1 MTWWPRLL
9 VVGTL
14 VALGLT
20 GVAAAQVGDARP
32 EDQTRARQRI
42 FMMEGVLE
50 RAVQLGVDSLRRR
63 VRAVMPDD
71 ALLQGGAAQVRGFPL
86 DGYGL
91 FFDVEVPALRQS
103 LAWSMRT
110 MRDTGMSLA
119 RDLAQIRSLI
129 QAIEDPR
136 AQAELDR
143 TLRRIQQQIG
153 PTPSVQPA
161 SLGAGGLQ
169 PVSEAR
175 PGPVAADADPVLVND
190 PNEAYTDE
198 VKAALIDA
206 MIENSAQLGLR
217 EGEWLTVAARD
228 NTSQGPLVNAN
239 PNAVTLVLR
248 ISGADVSAF
257 RTGRLTL
264 QEARSRVQV
273 TTF

>member
-1 MTWWPRLL
+1 MSRSFMFI
-9 VVGTL
+9 
-14 VALGLT
+14 
-20 GVAAAQVGDARP
+20 VAAAVVLGPGGATAQVADPGPA
-32 EDQTRARQRI
+32 DQVRARQRI
-42 FMMEGVLE
+42 YMMEGVLE
-50 RAVQLGVDSLRRR
+50 RAVQLGVENLRRR

-86 DGYGL
+86 DGYGV

-143 TLRRIQQQIG
+143 TLRRIQQQVG
-153 PTPSVQPA
+153 PTPPVQPA
-161 SLGAGGLQ
+161 SLAAGGAQ

-175 PGPVAADADPVLVND
+175 PGTVAEVDPVLVND

-206 MIENSAQLGLR
+206 MIENSTQLGLSA
-217 EGEWLTVAARD
+217 GEWLTVAARD
-228 NTSQGPLVNAN
+228 NTSQGPLVTPN

-248 ISGADVSAF
+248 ISADDVNAF
-257 RTGRLTL
+257 RAGRLTL
-264 QEARSRVQV
+264 QQARARVQV